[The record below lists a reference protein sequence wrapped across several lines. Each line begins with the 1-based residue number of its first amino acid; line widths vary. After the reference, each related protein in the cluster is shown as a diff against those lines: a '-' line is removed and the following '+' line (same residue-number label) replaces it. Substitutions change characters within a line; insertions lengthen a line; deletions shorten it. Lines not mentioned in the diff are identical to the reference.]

1 MTVAFF
7 LYCTGNVTIGFDV
20 EEMVVPENAGDITV
34 CVTATVAIQGTV
46 KLMLNV
52 LDISAHGKNVS

>member
-1 MTVAFF
+1 MA
-7 LYCTGNVTIGFDV
+7 
-20 EEMVVPENAGDITV
+20 VPENTGDITV

-52 LDISAHGKNVS
+52 LDISTYGN